1 MKKRI
6 VAVVSVL
13 GALTVLGLAVWLG
26 LNMVGDMNKY
36 SAARAR
42 ENGSGVPVKIDTV
55 KLEEFPDVIG
65 AHSLAAPTATIDVKT
80 QLAGRVLTVLVDLGR
95 VVTKG
100 QKLAELDP
108 MLFQAA
114 VKTGEATVG
123 RSKTEV
129 ENSRVYLERVSNLYS
144 QSMIPKVQ
152 VEEASLRL
160 DSARQALVQAEQ
172 ELERARYDLRNVV
185 IVSPAAGV
193 IIKRTVNPGE
203 AVQGQQSLFTLGDT
217 RSIMVVADVP
227 EEKAG
232 NVRIGQKAEVVF
244 DAYKN
249 WILSGEVEKI
259 DYQTDSEKRTFRAY
273 IKVADPESKL
283 KAGLAAY
290 ARLDDKRKAITI
302 PRLAVIDN
310 AGEATCFVV
319 EDSHAHLRR
328 IRTGASLLER
338 VEVVSGLKEGDKV
351 VYYGLLG
358 LKDNDPVNTST
369 QLFEGT
375 D

>member
-1 MKKRI
+1 
-6 VAVVSVL
+6 
-13 GALTVLGLAVWLG
+13 
-26 LNMVGDMNKY
+26 
-36 SAARAR
+36 
-42 ENGSGVPVKIDTV
+42 
-55 KLEEFPDVIG
+55 
-65 AHSLAAPTATIDVKT
+65 
-80 QLAGRVLTVLVDLGR
+80 
-95 VVTKG
+95 
-100 QKLAELDP
+100 
-108 MLFQAA
+108 
-114 VKTGEATVG
+114 
-123 RSKTEV
+123 
-129 ENSRVYLERVSNLYS
+129 
-144 QSMIPKVQ
+144 
-152 VEEASLRL
+152 
-160 DSARQALVQAEQ
+160 
-172 ELERARYDLRNVV
+172 
-185 IVSPAAGV
+185 
-193 IIKRTVNPGE
+193 
-203 AVQGQQSLFTLGDT
+203 VQGQQSLFTLGDT

-249 WILSGEVEKI
+249 WILTGEVEKI
-259 DYQTDSEKRTFRAY
+259 DYQTDSEKRTFHAF

-290 ARLDDKRKAITI
+290 ARLDDKRRAITI

-319 EDSHAHLRR
+319 EDQHAHLRR